1 MFDHWLSYVAY
12 SHKYNSVLILKDATN
27 YNECDS
33 SIKYFVC
40 SFQLTSFQNNNRHR
54 NVSKSRIFTKCLNKL
69 RKSNISILFQ
79 TKAELFSYSALV
91 QRVGFNQKP
100 LIVLQIKEIKLSYID
115 LDRGWWQ
122 FIGKSISNDGTLE
135 LENCKTT
142 QFDFEAF
149 SAQLGDKQVIT
160 IWDMFK
166 ILLINDNYLET
177 LLNYEDFFNKSTLFG
192 YYKALFVSK

>member
-1 MFDHWLSYVAY
+1 M
-12 SHKYNSVLILKDATN
+12 
-27 YNECDS
+27 
-33 SIKYFVC
+33 
-40 SFQLTSFQNNNRHR
+40 
-54 NVSKSRIFTKCLNKL
+54 
-69 RKSNISILFQ
+69 
-79 TKAELFSYSALV
+79 
-91 QRVGFNQKP
+91 
-100 LIVLQIKEIKLSYID
+100 QIKEIKLYGIY
-115 LDRGWWQ
+115 LDRGWCQ

-135 LENCKTT
+135 LSPCTNT

-177 LLNYEDFFNKSTLFG
+177 LLKYEDFFNKSTLFG